1 MDLTDFALGPF
12 GTLFNFFAGITA
24 LVQLGV
30 FLLLILILLDLR
42 RFLRD
47 GRSLMARVD
56 RWLAGREE
64 SN

>member
-12 GTLFNFFAGITA
+12 GTLFSLFAGITA

-30 FLLLILILLDLR
+30 FVLLILILLDLR

-47 GRSLMARVD
+47 GSSLMARVD
-56 RWLAGREE
+56 RWLARQEE